1 MRQSQYVVDYH
12 DETTLYSVLRILFC
26 LGRFGLSVGSKSS
39 GPGTAVRAA
48 QELFRP
54 MLNGADACASP
65 DHDKFIGKGANA
77 ERVNAVSA
85 SPHCY
90 LTTLYYY
97 CYCLNSLHFTNNV
110 MYLSI

>member
-1 MRQSQYVVDYH
+1 
-12 DETTLYSVLRILFC
+12 
-26 LGRFGLSVGSKSS
+26 
-39 GPGTAVRAA
+39 
-48 QELFRP
+48 

-77 ERVNAVSA
+77 ERVNAVLA
-85 SPHCY
+85 SPHYY

-110 MYLSI
+110 MYLLI